1 MSKHAA
7 VTRAEAGGQTWRT
20 WLPSAR
26 QQGPVEGDDKRPVS
40 TAYKSV
46 TMGMWIRRVGDD
58 FTLHLLTS
66 CWESGGGGGA
76 GVGVTAMGHARM
88 ERLMDKLGS
97 DG

>member
-7 VTRAEAGGQTWRT
+7 VTRAEADGQTWRT

-26 QQGPVEGDDKRPVS
+26 QQGPVEGDDKRAVS

-66 CWESGGGGGA
+66 CWESGGGGG

>member
-1 MSKHAA
+1 M
-7 VTRAEAGGQTWRT
+7 TRAEADGQTWRT

-66 CWESGGGGGA
+66 CWESGGGGGG

>member
-7 VTRAEAGGQTWRT
+7 VTRTEADGQTWRT

-66 CWESGGGGGA
+66 CWESGGSGGG
-76 GVGVTAMGHARM
+76 GGGVTAMGLGRM
-88 ERLMDKLGS
+88 EHLMDKLDS